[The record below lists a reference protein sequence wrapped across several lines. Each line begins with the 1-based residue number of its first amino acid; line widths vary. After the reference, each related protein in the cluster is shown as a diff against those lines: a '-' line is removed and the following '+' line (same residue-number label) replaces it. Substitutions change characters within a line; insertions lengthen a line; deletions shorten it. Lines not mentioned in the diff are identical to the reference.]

1 MQNNFIKETQKQKY
15 LHANKVA
22 NINSDHYE
30 LVDTNDLQPNHSYA
44 EFEVI

>member
-15 LHANKVA
+15 LHANKAA
-22 NINSDHYE
+22 NINSDHDE
-30 LVDTNDLQPNHSYA
+30 LADTNNLQPNHSYD